1 MAPFM
6 LLHRVIRIA
15 LQRSW
20 KFDLRSMLVGRD
32 VLSTPALVFFAYLAL
47 TGSVRSEKFAQEI
60 SVYSESRAVRG
71 HDLYAENCASCHGV
85 MLEGES
91 SVPLSGATFEARWA
105 DEQHSV
111 NDLFYIVRTL
121 IPYGKPATLSKQ
133 EYIDIIAYLLM
144 MNGHHAGAQ
153 ALPLDPSVLGHNN
166 KA

>member
-1 MAPFM
+1 LP
-6 LLHRVIRIA
+6 
-15 LQRSW
+15 W
-20 KFDLRSMLVGRD
+20 RD
-32 VLSTPALVFFAYLAL
+32 A
-47 TGSVRSEKFAQEI
+47 R
-60 SVYSESRAVRG
+60 RG
-71 HDLYAENCASCHGV
+71 KLC
-85 MLEGES
+85 S
-91 SVPLSGATFEARWA
+91 SLSGATFEARWA

>member
-6 LLHRVIRIA
+6 LMHRVIRIA

-20 KFDLRSMLVGRD
+20 KCDLRSMLVGRD
-32 VLSTPALVFFAYLAL
+32 VLSTLALVFFAYLAL
-47 TGSVRSEKFAQEI
+47 SGSVRSEKSAQEI
-60 SVYSESRAVRG
+60 SVYSASQDVRG
-71 HDLYAENCASCHGV
+71 HDRYAENCASCHGV
-85 MLEGES
+85 MLEGGS

-105 DEQHSV
+105 DEKHSV
-111 NDLFYIVRTL
+111 DDLFCIVRTL
-121 IPYGKPATLSKQ
+121 MPYGKPATLSKQ

-144 MNGHHAGAQ
+144 MNGHPAGAQ